1 MKQNQQGGKTEK
13 ENVTEIIIEYIIETM
28 FYNHRMYG
36 LHGDRRDNPT
46 SEYINLML
54 GLSS

>member
-1 MKQNQQGGKTEK
+1 MKHNQQGGKTEK

-46 SEYINLML
+46 SECINLML